1 MGDERLTVIFNFKD
15 YSRKNSPSTS
25 TVITMARVLQRCFPE
40 RLGVLIITHPPFW
53 MRTIYAVVWPVLSK
67 VTTDR
72 IMLPTSNNDVEAAF
86 RKAITSASSAN
97 GDNNDND
104 DDDNKHQQK
113 EELIGTLLDGSI
125 ADVDYTQYTQQ
136 RMWQL

>member
-67 VTTDR
+67 VTTDK

-86 RKAITSASSAN
+86 RATITINSGN
-97 GDNNDND
+97 HTD
-104 DDDNKHQQK
+104 DDDNDNDQNKK
-113 EELIGTLLDGSI
+113 L
-125 ADVDYTQYTQQ
+125 
-136 RMWQL
+136 